1 MAHSWI
7 PEAPASHFDPGSRA
21 PVPHDVA
28 GGSPFSCPVDDE
40 SKRPCAM
47 AAWTGH
53 RHFDAHAPHL
63 GRLLLPRDIE
73 VPSARLRVWSSAVHA
88 VAPLRLTHSSRSA
101 MREGRASD
109 TPAPNTGALG
119 ALRCWGPAGWRGHG
133 ARARRRTPHLYECG

>member
-63 GRLLLPRDIE
+63 GRWLLRCSVTHAYALPPLL
-73 VPSARLRVWSSAVHA
+73 VAAARSGAPGRQISRPGSRPNLY
-88 VAPLRLTHSSRSA
+88 APLNTVPGRGKGLIRPPPVGDRRIWLTI
-101 MREGRASD
+101 
-109 TPAPNTGALG
+109 PPV
-119 ALRCWGPAGWRGHG
+119 
-133 ARARRRTPHLYECG
+133 